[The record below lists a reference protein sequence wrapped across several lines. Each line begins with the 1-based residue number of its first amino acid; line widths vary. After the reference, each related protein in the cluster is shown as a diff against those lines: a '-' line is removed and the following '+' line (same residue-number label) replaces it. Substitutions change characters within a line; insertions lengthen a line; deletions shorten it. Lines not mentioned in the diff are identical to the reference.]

1 MLARS
6 VRANQTHDIGD
17 LLIAQL
23 MALFSPDANI
33 RLNGEKPW
41 ASITFSGTRYG
52 FEVKLPSGCPDA
64 QLQSLPDHEFD
75 LPGHF
80 VADVLIHERRHDAA
94 FTLIE
99 ILTIADPV
107 SEKCEPAIG

>member
-6 VRANQTHDIGD
+6 VRSNQTRDIGD
-17 LLIAQL
+17 LLSAQL
-23 MALFSPDANI
+23 MALLSHTASIN
-33 RLNGEKPW
+33 LKGEKPW
-41 ASITFSGTRYG
+41 ASITFSGTRYR
-52 FEVKLPSGCPDA
+52 FEVKLSGPHPEE
-64 QLQSLPDHEFD
+64 QLQSLPEHEFE

-94 FTLIE
+94 FTVVE

-107 SEKCEPAIG
+107 SEKCEPAIV